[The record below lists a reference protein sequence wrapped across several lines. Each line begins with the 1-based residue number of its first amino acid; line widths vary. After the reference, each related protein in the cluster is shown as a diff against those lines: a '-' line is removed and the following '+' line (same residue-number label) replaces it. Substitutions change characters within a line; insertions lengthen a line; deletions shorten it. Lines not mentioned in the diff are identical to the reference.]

1 MSVIIDRN
9 ADNKCFSAFDAL
21 KIDYYKSYDI
31 NVLYHPVN
39 THPDMQIH
47 FINKSHAVVAPCAF
61 EYYRS
66 ILPERVFLQ
75 KGTADPDGTYPGDI
89 SYNIAK
95 IGNRIVGNLKYT
107 DKTLLNI
114 YSELGYE
121 LINVNQGYAK
131 CNLCIVN
138 ENSVITED
146 EGIYK
151 TLCSK
156 GIDVLKLSS
165 REISLPG
172 FPYGFIGG
180 ASGFINDNTIA
191 FLGNIKNHTEYKKIE
206 NFVKSKKV
214 NIISL
219 LSTKVADFGSILYF

>member
-1 MSVIIDRN
+1 MSIIVDRN
-9 ADNKCFSAFDAL
+9 ADNRCFSAFDEL

-47 FINKSHAVVAPCAF
+47 FIDNFHAVVAPCAF
-61 EYYRS
+61 EYYRK

-75 KGTADPDGTYPGDI
+75 KGTADPEGTYPGDI

-121 LINVNQGYAK
+121 FINVNQGYAK
-131 CNLCIVN
+131 CNLCIIDD
-138 ENSVITED
+138 NSVITED
-146 EGIYK
+146 EGLCK
-151 TLCSK
+151 TLRSK

-165 REISLPG
+165 HEICLPG

-191 FLGNIKNHTEYKKIE
+191 FFGNIKEHTEYKKIE
-206 NFVKSKKV
+206 SFIKSKKV
-214 NIISL
+214 NIINL
-219 LSTKVADFGSILYF
+219 LSTKLTDFGSILYF